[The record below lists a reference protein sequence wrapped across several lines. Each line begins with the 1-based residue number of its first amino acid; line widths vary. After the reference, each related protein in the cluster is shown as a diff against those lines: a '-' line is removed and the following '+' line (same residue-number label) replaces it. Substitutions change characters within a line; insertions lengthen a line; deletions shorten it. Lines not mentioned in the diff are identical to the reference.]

1 MAVAP
6 MPERSAFPPK
16 GTPKADKSEKK
27 VEKVISGNVKTREKS
42 LSRKFSDTFLG
53 DDIESVKGYIIFDVI
68 IPAIKDTISNVVSNG
83 IEMLLFGE
91 TRGSG
96 RKRNESYT
104 SYSNYYKKD
113 NKRERTRSVSSVHNF
128 RDIILETRG
137 EAEDVLSNLV
147 DIAYEYGSAS
157 VADLYDLVGVTGSF
171 TDNRYGW
178 SNLASARVNRARG
191 GGYII
196 DLPRVEQ
203 LD

>member
-1 MAVAP
+1 MAVAK
-6 MPERSAFPPK
+6 MPEKTAF
-16 GTPKADKSEKK
+16 TDSSLKANNKEKK

-42 LSRKFSDTFLG
+42 LGKKFSDTFLG
-53 DDIESVKGYIIFDVI
+53 DDLDSVKGYIIFDVI

-91 TRGSG
+91 TRG
-96 RKRNESYT
+96 RKKGDNNYV
-104 SYSNYYKKD
+104 SYSNYYKKE
-113 NKRERTRSVSSVHNF
+113 KRSSNTSSKSVHNF

-137 EAEDVLSNLV
+137 EAEDVLSSLI

-178 SNLASARVNRARG
+178 TNLAGAKVNRARG

-196 DLPRVEQ
+196 DLPRVEE

>member
-1 MAVAP
+1 MAVVK
-6 MPERSAFPPK
+6 MPERSAFPPSGK
-16 GTPKADKSEKK
+16 QKPDKTEKK
-27 VEKVISGNVKTREKS
+27 VEKVISGTVKTREKS
-42 LSRKFSDTFLG
+42 LGRKFSDTFLG

-91 TRGSG
+91 TRGTG
-96 RKRNESYT
+96 RKKNESYT
-104 SYSNYYKKD
+104 SYSNYYKKE
-113 NKRERTRSVSSVHNF
+113 NKRDRSLPATSIHNF
-128 RDIILETRG
+128 REIILETRG
-137 EAEDVLSNLV
+137 EAEEVLSSLY

-178 SNLASARVNRARG
+178 SNLAGSSVKRARG

-196 DLPRVEQ
+196 DLPRVEEI
-203 LD
+203 D

>member
-1 MAVAP
+1 MAVAK

-16 GTPKADKSEKK
+16 GEQKSNKADKNIQ
-27 VEKVISGNVKTREKS
+27 KVISGNVKTREKS
-42 LSRKFSDTFLG
+42 LGKRFSDTFLG

-83 IEMLLFGE
+83 VEMLLFGE
-91 TRGSG
+91 TRSVG
-96 RKRNESYT
+96 RKKNETYT

-113 NKRERTRSVSSVHNF
+113 NRHERQRSVSSVHNF

-178 SNLASARVNRARG
+178 SNLAGAKVSRARG

-196 DLPRVEQ
+196 DLPRVEE